1 MKTTLIIFSLL
12 TLVSCGCQDGGTG
25 AKGKDGTNG
34 VNGKDGS
41 SCHVNSVS
49 NGAIITC
56 DDGTQSIV
64 MNGEKGDKGDI
75 GSVGE
80 TGEKGDNG
88 TNGISPV
95 LETIDPCGNG
105 TGFDEVIIKT
115 SSGFIAYFEDGSK
128 RFLAKLDVGSYRTT
142 DQQACRFSVNVDG
155 SITW

>member
-1 MKTTLIIFSLL
+1 MKSTLIIFSLL
-12 TLVSCGCQDGGTG
+12 TLVSCGARREGKTG
-25 AKGKDGTNG
+25 ASGKDGTNG

-64 MNGEKGDKGDI
+64 MN
-75 GSVGE
+75 
-80 TGEKGDNG
+80 GEKGDNG

>member
-12 TLVSCGCQDGGTG
+12 TLVSCGARREGKTG
-25 AKGKDGTNG
+25 ASGKDGTNG

-64 MNGEKGDKGDI
+64 MNGDKGDVGDKG
-75 GSVGE
+75 E
-80 TGEKGDNG
+80 TG
-88 TNGISPV
+88 TNGISPI

-105 TGFDEVIIKT
+105 TGFDEILIKT
-115 SSGFIAYFEDGSK
+115 NIGYISYFEEGNK
-128 RFLAKLDVGSYRTT
+128 RFLAKLDIGSYRTT

>member
-12 TLVSCGCQDGGTG
+12 TLVSCGAMREGKTG
-25 AKGKDGTNG
+25 ASGKDGTNG

-64 MNGEKGDKGDI
+64 MNGDKGEVGDKG
-75 GSVGE
+75 E
-80 TGEKGDNG
+80 TG
-88 TNGISPV
+88 TNGISPI

-105 TGFDEVIIKT
+105 TGFDEILIKT
-115 SSGFIAYFEDGSK
+115 NIGYISYFEEGNK
-128 RFLAKLDVGSYRTT
+128 RFLAKLDIGSYRTT
-142 DQQACRFSVNVDG
+142 DQQACRFNVNADG